1 MAEALLITRQ
11 DVVKFTAM
19 NGNVDTDNFIQYVK
33 IAQDIHIQNYLG
45 TDLLEKLKSEI
56 ILASSGIPTDI
67 TIFDPGTGYS
77 NSTNVATN
85 NGTGTGLTVDITQSG
100 GIITNV
106 EINEAGTG
114 YLVGDGLFIETGN
127 GDAKIEIE
135 ALYSIPTNYKNLLVT
150 YVKPM
155 LIHWAMVEYLPF
167 AAYTIANKGVYKH
180 NSENAT
186 NVEKV
191 EIDFLIEKERSIAQH
206 YTERFIDYIAFNN
219 DLFPEYNSNS
229 NGDMYPDTNN
239 NYTGWYL

>member
-45 TDLLEKLKSEI
+45 TDLLEKLKSDI
-56 ILASSGIPTDI
+56 ILAASGIPTAI
-67 TIFDPGTGYS
+67 TISNQGTGYS
-77 NSTNVATN
+77 TGTAINTTSA
-85 NGTGTGLTVDITQSG
+85 TGTGLKLNITAAG
-100 GIITNV
+100 GLITAAT
-106 EINEAGTG
+106 INTAGTG
-114 YLVGDGLFIETGN
+114 YTVGSTATVTGGTN
-127 GDAKIEIE
+127 GAVTISSI
-135 ALYSIPTNYKNLLVT
+135 YTIPTNYNNLLVN
-150 YVKPM
+150 YVKQM
-155 LIHWAMVEYLPF
+155 LCHWAMVEFLPF

-180 NSENAT
+180 NSENAA